1 MTDKLKLHDY
11 QREAVARIMARDARP
26 FDMMPVAPGICKVT
40 AAHKA
45 PTREA
50 LQALCDAFNFE
61 CSIGS
66 PVAVNIDG
74 RTKPLIT
81 TTRSAAQVLSG
92 HSAVVWLEGVSGC
105 YDLEHV
111 APITSP
117 GEAWAVVADSGN
129 VIYWSHDRASVE
141 AAAAR
146 HGRPYGPYTPRAA
159 GTPSAPALP
168 ITTEQ
173 GTTHV

>member
-11 QREAVARIMARDARP
+11 QREAAARMAGRTSLVL
-26 FDMMPVAPGICKVT
+26 DMMPVAPGICKVT

-50 LQALCDAFNFE
+50 LQAKCDAFNFE

-117 GEAWAVVADSGN
+117 GEAWAVLADSGN
-129 VIYWSHDRASVE
+129 VIYWSHDRARVSEV
-141 AAAAR
+141 AKQ
-146 HGRPYGPYTPRAA
+146 HGRPYGEYTPRAA

-168 ITTEQ
+168 IATEQ